1 MTKADLYNLVRDAVR
16 LLTFR
21 LTPDEFAEFDNRHL
35 AFGLFCT
42 WLVGVGRWWDDPGA
56 NILQHLGLGSIVYIF
71 VLALVLCLVTEPL
84 EPQNWSYKQVLTL
97 VSLTSPPAILYAI
110 PVERFTELSVA
121 RELNVWFLAV
131 VALWRLSLL
140 LFFLKRIAGLS
151 AFASVVVALLPII
164 AIITTLTFLNLERAA
179 FDTMG
184 GLRQT
189 GTANDSAYGILFGLT
204 IISVLLFVPIVFSY
218 AVLVALRKR
227 R

>member
-1 MTKADLYNLVRDAVR
+1 MTKSDLYNVVRGAMR

-21 LTPDEFAEFDNRHL
+21 LTPDEFAAFDNRHL

-84 EPQNWSYKQVLTL
+84 EPENWSYKQVLTL

-110 PVERFTELSVA
+110 PVERFTELAVA
-121 RELNVWFLAV
+121 RELNVWFLAA
-131 VALWRLSLL
+131 VAIWRLALL
-140 LFFLKRIAGLS
+140 LFFLKRIAGLP
-151 AFASVVVALLPII
+151 AIASIVVALLPII

-189 GTANDSAYGILFGLT
+189 GTANDSAYGFLFGLT
-204 IISVLLFVPIVFSY
+204 IISVLLFVPLVVCY
-218 AVLVALRKR
+218 VVLIYVRKR

>member
-1 MTKADLYNLVRDAVR
+1 MTKSDLYNVVRGAMR

-21 LTPDEFAEFDNRHL
+21 LTPDEFAAFDNRHL

-84 EPQNWSYKQVLTL
+84 EPENWSYKQVLTL

-110 PVERFTELSVA
+110 PVERFTELAVA
-121 RELNVWFLAV
+121 RELNVWFLAA
-131 VALWRLSLL
+131 VAIWRLALL
-140 LFFLKRIAGLS
+140 LFFLKRIAGLP
-151 AFASVVVALLPII
+151 AIASIVVALLPII

-189 GTANDSAYGILFGLT
+189 DTANDSAYEFLFGLT
-204 IISVLLFVPIVFSY
+204 IISVLLFVPLVVCY
-218 AVLVALRKR
+218 VVLIYLRKR

>member
-1 MTKADLYNLVRDAVR
+1 MGFGIYKAIRDAVR

-21 LTPDEFAEFDNRHL
+21 LTPDEFAAFDNRHL

-56 NILQHLGLGSIVYIF
+56 NVLQHLGLGSIVYIF

-84 EPQNWSYKQVLTL
+84 EPENWSYKQVLTL

-110 PVERFTELSVA
+110 PVERFTELAVA
-121 RELNVWFLAV
+121 RELNVWFLAA
-131 VALWRLSLL
+131 VAIWRLALL
-140 LFFLKRIAGLS
+140 LYFLKRIAGLP
-151 AFASVVVALLPII
+151 AIASIVVALLPII
-164 AIITTLTFLNLERAA
+164 AIITTLTFLNLERAT
-179 FDTMG
+179 FDIMG

-189 GTANDSAYGILFGLT
+189 GTANDSAYGFLFGLT
-204 IISVLLFVPIVFSY
+204 IISVILFVPLVVCY
-218 AVLVALRKR
+218 VVLIYLRKR